1 MLSFQLK
8 LHRLFLLLY
17 IASLMA
23 EARLLSY
30 FIVDVE
36 FSQIPLMLSYLSII
50 DEIVDSVI
58 MNIF

>member
-8 LHRLFLLLY
+8 LHRLYLLLY

-36 FSQIPLMLSYLSII
+36 FSQIPLMSYLSII

>member
-1 MLSFQLK
+1 
-8 LHRLFLLLY
+8 
-17 IASLMA
+17 MA

-36 FSQIPLMLSYLSII
+36 FSQIPLMSYLSII